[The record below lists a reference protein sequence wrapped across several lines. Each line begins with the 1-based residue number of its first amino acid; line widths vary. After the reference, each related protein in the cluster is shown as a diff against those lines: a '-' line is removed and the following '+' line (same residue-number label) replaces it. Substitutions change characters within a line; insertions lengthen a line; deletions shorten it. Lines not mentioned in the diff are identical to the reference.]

1 MCLVPKSTSCVIFNG
16 KLLGIRKRLQ
26 IWLRLTGSVAR
37 LKRSLKASMSRRN
50 SAKGGGAS
58 VSFGIVD
65 GNMVCF
71 GEEVCGVD
79 TWRQMSTIFKKL
91 Y

>member
-1 MCLVPKSTSCVIFNG
+1 
-16 KLLGIRKRLQ
+16 
-26 IWLRLTGSVAR
+26 
-37 LKRSLKASMSRRN
+37 MSRRN